1 MFGDIA
7 DGCLGSIVQNSRPMS
22 QPRPGSPL
30 VQAVCAFDD
39 ELEKFARA
47 ASSACRRNLDSK
59 RELEKAAESVRE
71 AAEAEKMM
79 QQRAQELLAALKAA
93 ETDQQLRA
101 EALRLRTEEIRA
113 RFDAYEQFAVRYRE
127 LGEEGAGLVEQAQKL
142 RTDTTPGGSGPGKAE
157 MVLGLADLEK
167 RVSDLRDT
175 ARSLAADAQTGMF
188 TDIATEARSVE
199 QTLSALRNK
208 LLLAQRAAASTP
220 SAGDA

>member
-1 MFGDIA
+1 
-7 DGCLGSIVQNSRPMS
+7 MS
-22 QPRPGSPL
+22 QPREGSTL

-39 ELEKFARA
+39 ELDRFAKA

-59 RELEKAAESVRE
+59 RELEKAAQSVRE

-93 ETDQQLRA
+93 ELDQQARA
-101 EALRLRTEEIRA
+101 EALRVRTEEIQA
-113 RFDAYEQFAVRYRE
+113 RFHAYEQLAARYQA
-127 LGEEGAGLVEQAQKL
+127 LGEEGATLVEAAQKL
-142 RTDTTPGGSGPGKAE
+142 RVDTTTGGHSPNKAE

-175 ARSLAADAQTGMF
+175 ARALASDAQTGKF
-188 TDIATEARSVE
+188 DDIASEAQSVE

-208 LLLAQRAAASTP
+208 LLLAQKAVASTP
-220 SAGDA
+220 STGDA